1 MIIDEGQLIQL
12 LLVIAAGL
20 CGFSLGGLSNCNNKA
35 LRSAAWFIPGVVV
48 GVVITAVTIAFTTI
62 N

>member
-1 MIIDEGQLIQL
+1 MIIEEGQLIQL

-35 LRSAAWFIPGVVV
+35 LRTAAWFIPGVIV
-48 GVVITAVTIAFTTI
+48 GVVIAVITTAFITI